1 MADQNDLGNPR
12 EEDEEETKPWYHVF
26 RWNKKNDQSEDDVD
40 KPEGDAEQP
49 EDEEETKY
57 FGCISIIYNFFKKK
71 DRMTPL
77 LPMYVQDVPKN

>member
-1 MADQNDLGNPR
+1 MADQNDLGNPW
-12 EEDEEETKPWYHVF
+12 EEDEEEIKPWYHVF

-40 KPEGDAEQP
+40 KAEGDAEQP

-77 LPMYVQDVPKN
+77 LPMYVQAVPKN